1 MPDFAKVLGWGVLS
15 HPRGSCKPTF
25 TVSRSV
31 QPARHVE
38 EVAAGN
44 RSNIKVATLGIMTH
58 SWADGQLQTLSSELL
73 KSSLRLSGLEGKG
86 LAATEPLAVVV
97 ECGSVGP

>member
-1 MPDFAKVLGWGVLS
+1 MPDFAKVLGRGVLS

-44 RSNIKVATLGIMTH
+44 RGNIKVATLGIMTH

-73 KSSLRLSGLEGKG
+73 KALLGSAVLKERGWQPQSLWRLL
-86 LAATEPLAVVV
+86 
-97 ECGSVGP
+97 